1 MDDCELMKTIQEIMD
16 RKKAQENKHLVQDV
30 QRSQRKKVYRSIFA
44 RSSDSDTESNPTSVV
59 SMSQSDLESPGKGLC
74 KTVLSS
80 DAAEATA
87 ISESEKVFEQ
97 SPDKMALSGS
107 FTASKEELSPADSEE
122 KINQA
127 QLYMGPYGRIRSPFK
142 KTSSFQSFHRGI
154 KRSPR

>member
-16 RKKAQENKHLVQDV
+16 RKKAQENKQLVKDA

-44 RSSDSDTESNPTSVV
+44 HSSESDTESNPTSVV
-59 SMSQSDLESPGKGLC
+59 SMSQTDLESPDKGFH
-74 KTVLSS
+74 KTVLSG

-97 SPDKMALSGS
+97 SPNKMAVSCT
-107 FTASKEELSPADSEE
+107 FTTSKEELSPAASEE
-122 KINQA
+122 KINQTH
-127 QLYMGPYGRIRSPFK
+127 LYMGPYGRIRSPFK
-142 KTSSFQSFHRGI
+142 KTSSFQSFPRGI